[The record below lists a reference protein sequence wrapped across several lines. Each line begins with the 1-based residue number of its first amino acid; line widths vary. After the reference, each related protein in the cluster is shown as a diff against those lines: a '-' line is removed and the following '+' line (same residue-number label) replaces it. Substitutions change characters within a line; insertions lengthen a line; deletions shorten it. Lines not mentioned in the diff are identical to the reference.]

1 MKSVESAKVPSGILN
16 EKVRKMRVFEVF
28 DSIVPSGTLAL
39 LAVIVDWFRKERWN
53 KYGTSFFTIV

>member
-1 MKSVESAKVPSGILN
+1 MKLLKVPKVPSGILN

-39 LAVIVDWFRKERWN
+39 LALLAVIVDWFRTERWN
-53 KYGTSFFTIV
+53 KYAG

>member
-1 MKSVESAKVPSGILN
+1 MKLLKVPKVPSGILN

>member
-1 MKSVESAKVPSGILN
+1 MKLLKVPKVPSGILN

-39 LAVIVDWFRKERWN
+39 LAVIVDWFRTERWN
-53 KYGTSFFTIV
+53 KYAG

>member
-1 MKSVESAKVPSGILN
+1 MKSVESAKSAKVPSGILN
-16 EKVRKMRVFEVF
+16 EKVRKMRAFEVF

-53 KYGTSFFTIV
+53 KYAG

>member
-1 MKSVESAKVPSGILN
+1 MKSVESAKSAKVPSDILN

-39 LAVIVDWFRKERWN
+39 LAL
-53 KYGTSFFTIV
+53 